1 MDTAALA
8 AFVLEQLRPLP
19 VRARAMF
26 GGRGLYLEGKF
37 FGIVTEGR
45 LYLRTDEESRA
56 DYLARG
62 MQPLQPRH
70 RPRGPRTVDRNVEVP
85 SEVLTDADLLR
96 EWALRAART

>member
-1 MDTAALA
+1 VDTAALA